1 MSERVLIRAGRL
13 LDGTGTPPLEDVIVV
28 VEDGRI
34 AAVERVWPDPVPEGV
49 EVIDATDRTVL
60 PGLIDSHVHLCFS
73 GSADP
78 LADVLRET
86 DEQLLLRAAANA
98 QAALVSGVTALRDCG
113 SRGFLTVALREAI
126 SAGTLAGPRLFAAGP
141 PITTTAGHLH
151 FCGLEVEGP
160 DELRRAVRGLHKERV
175 DFVKVMVTGGYMT
188 PRTNPFA
195 LQYTPEELATAV
207 EDSHRLG
214 HRVAGHIASKVG
226 IRAALEAGLD
236 TFEHCVW
243 HEASAPGEYRYD
255 EALGA
260 AMAERGVVV
269 GLTIGAGERR
279 LAATV
284 ATGEEL
290 PANVRSRLEALA
302 RVHAQMRAQGVR
314 LAGHS
319 DAGTVHCTFG
329 GLAQSAAALVRLY
342 GWSPM
347 EAVVSM
353 TRTAAEAT
361 GIAAEAGTVEP
372 GKAADLIVVEG
383 DPLREPE
390 ALQRVDRV
398 ILRGRTVARRG
409 QLVVGRS

>member
-1 MSERVLIRAGRL
+1 MADRVFIKAGRL
-13 LDGTGTPPLEDVIVV
+13 LDGTGAPPREDVTVI
-28 VEDGRI
+28 VEDGKI
-34 AAVERVWPDPVPEGV
+34 AAVERVLPDPVPEGA
-49 EVIDATDRTVL
+49 EIIDATDRTVL
-60 PGLIDSHVHLCFS
+60 PGLVDSHVHLCFS

-113 SRGFLTVALREAI
+113 SRGFLTLALREAI
-126 SAGTLAGPRLFAAGP
+126 NAGTLVGPRLYAAGP

-160 DELRRAVRGLHKERV
+160 ERLRRAVRDLHKERV
-175 DFVKVMVTGGYMT
+175 DFVKIMVTGGYMT

-195 LQYTPEELATAV
+195 LQYTPEELAAVV

-214 HRVAGHIASKVG
+214 HRVAGHIASKDG
-226 IRAALEAGLD
+226 IRAAVEAGLD

-255 EALGA
+255 EELGA
-260 AMAERGVVV
+260 AMAARGVIV

-279 LAATV
+279 LAAAV

-319 DAGTVHCTFG
+319 DAGTVHCTFD

-361 GIAAEAGTVEP
+361 GIAAEVGTVEP

-383 DPLREPE
+383 DPRCEPE

-398 ILRGRTVARRG
+398 ILKGRTVARRG
-409 QLVVGRS
+409 QLMVGRS

>member
-1 MSERVLIRAGRL
+1 MADRVFIKTGRL
-13 LDGTGTPPLEDVIVV
+13 IDGTGAPPLADATII
-28 VEDGRI
+28 VEDGKI
-34 AAVERVWPDPVPEGV
+34 AAVERVLPDPVPEGA
-49 EVIDATDRTVL
+49 EIIDATGQTVL
-60 PGLIDSHVHLCFS
+60 PGMVDAHLHLCFS
-73 GSADP
+73 GGSDP
-78 LADVLRET
+78 LADILRET

-98 QAALVSGVTALRDCG
+98 QAALVSGVTAMRDCG
-113 SRGFLTVALREAI
+113 GRGYLTLALREAI
-126 SAGTLAGPRLFAAGP
+126 NAGTLAGPRLYAAGP

-160 DELRRAVRGLHKERV
+160 EALRRAVRLLHKERV

-195 LQYTPEELATAV
+195 LQYGPAELAAVV
-207 EDSHRLG
+207 EDAHRLG
-214 HRVAGHIASKVG
+214 HRVAGHIASRVG
-226 IRAALEAGLD
+226 IVEAVEAGLD

-279 LAATV
+279 LAAAV
-284 ATGEEL
+284 AAGEEL
-290 PANVRSRLEALA
+290 PESVRSRLETLA
-302 RVHAQMRAQGVR
+302 RVHARMRAQGIP
-314 LAGHS
+314 LACHS
-319 DAGTVHCTFG
+319 DAGTAHCTFG

-342 GWSPM
+342 GWSSM
-347 EAVVSM
+347 EAVVSV
-353 TRTAAEAT
+353 TRIAAAAT
-361 GIAAEAGTVEP
+361 GVVAELGTVEP

-398 ILRGRTVARRG
+398 ILKGRTVARRG
-409 QLVVGRS
+409 QLIPGNR